1 MDESKCV
8 PVELEPGDVSFHHS
22 VMIHGAPSNKG
33 KIRRIS
39 ISQHYSIPASW
50 WLWGGNNDVL
60 IPKKSFAQ
68 GIGVSESSVNRWMRE
83 GKLKYKKKI
92 REEFLLKKENLHDLL
107 KHI

>member
-1 MDESKCV
+1 MYESKCV

-83 GKLKYKKKI
+83 CKLKYKKKI